1 MWQIR
6 NKFQNTLQPDYIR
19 DINASPGNASTRAIM
34 AKRIIDNI
42 DIANAFNQPQSK
54 QCFTSANQITRRIK
68 EEKIQKLKAPRG
80 SKENKNLKIP

>member
-54 QCFTSANQITRRIK
+54 
-68 EEKIQKLKAPRG
+68 
-80 SKENKNLKIP
+80 